1 MLQAAWLVADSVAT
15 GVALVDPAV
24 HGPVVR
30 VVTVTKPCVKATRL
44 PLFRL
49 PLAVVAWGSSAFRG
63 ARRVPWWKPAFL

>member
-1 MLQAAWLVADSVAT
+1 MLQATWLVADSVAT

-24 HGPVVR
+24 QGPVVR

-49 PLAVVAWGSSAFRG
+49 PRAVVVWGSSAFRG
-63 ARRVPWWKPAFL
+63 ARHGRLLKPVFP

>member
-49 PLAVVAWGSSAFRG
+49 PRAVVAWGLSAFRG
-63 ARRVPWWKPAFL
+63 SNPGRLLKPAFP